1 MQLVWQPA
9 PSNCARP
16 ADVTAHTVLLD
27 VDTGTDDAL
36 AILYA
41 VAHPD
46 LAVAGI
52 SCVAGNAPLPRVLAN
67 TAQVLDAAGAAEVP
81 IAGGA
86 ARPLLGPSRDASHV
100 HGASGLG
107 GVRLPD
113 TTRGYQDSGATTL
126 LRDQILAAVDP
137 VTLVAL
143 APQTNLAL
151 LLTQYPEVADR
162 LDRIVFMGGSAGIG
176 NATPVAEFNVWH
188 DPEAAAM
195 VINSGITCTMYAL
208 DVFMR
213 LVIAEEVAR
222 RLAAASH
229 PARRLA
235 GELLQHRFPR
245 ADGRNL
251 YHGGIGDAGALV
263 LMTNPEL
270 FRIDRLPTQVNLTG
284 IGRGQ
289 TIVDQRHLVGED
301 AAHGEDEVW
310 PQVDVALD
318 LDARAAAAVFVETI
332 ERYVA

>member
-1 MQLVWQPA
+1 M
-9 PSNCARP
+9 
-16 ADVTAHTVLLD
+16 TAQTVLLD

-41 VAHPD
+41 IAHPD
-46 LAVAGI
+46 LDVAGI
-52 SCVAGNAPLPRVLAN
+52 SCVAGNASLPQVLVN
-67 TAQVLDAAGAAEVP
+67 TARVLDAAGAAEIP

-86 ARPLLGPSRDASHV
+86 ARPLLGPTRDAAHV
-100 HGASGLG
+100 HGTDGLG
-107 GVRLPD
+107 GIRLPD
-113 TTRGYQDSGATTL
+113 TNRSYAESGATTL
-126 LRDQILAAVDP
+126 LRDRILAAAGP

-151 LLTQYPEVADR
+151 LLTQFPEVAQR
-162 LDRIVFMGGSAGIG
+162 LDQIVFMGGSAGIG

-195 VINSGITCTMYAL
+195 VINSGIACTMYAL

-213 LVIAEEVAR
+213 LVVAEEVAR
-222 RLAAASH
+222 ELAAASQ

-245 ADGRNL
+245 ADGRDL

-263 LMTNPEL
+263 LLTNPEL
-270 FRIDRLPTQVNLTG
+270 FTIGRLPTQVNLAG
-284 IGRGQ
+284 LGRGQ

-301 AAHGEDEVW
+301 VAHGEATSW
-310 PQVDVALD
+310 PLVDVALD
-318 LDARAAAAVFVETI
+318 LDAGAAAAVFVETI
-332 ERYVA
+332 ERYVAAG